1 MTPPGSRAA
10 AILILLAASS
20 AVPAVAQTSPSR
32 TFDELRRAVPQ
43 AQADRVLQLRVRW
56 HTAEP
61 TADPARTE
69 NRFALISASA
79 VPGSL
84 RRDRAPQVSST
95 SLVAVSLDGDG
106 RELDWRT
113 LMDPR
118 VVRAEASET
127 AELTGQR
134 LYYLEID
141 VLLQVP
147 DLPQTSRIRLY
158 SVRAENGRA
167 VLDPLGTV
175 DVR

>member
-1 MTPPGSRAA
+1 VIPFPLAA
-10 AILILLAASS
+10 LVILLAVT
-20 AVPAVAQTSPSR
+20 AVPAAAQTAPVR
-32 TFDELRRAVPQ
+32 AFDELHRSVGQ
-43 AQADRVLQLRVRW
+43 AQADAVLQLRLRW
-56 HTAEP
+56 YTAEP
-61 TADPARTE
+61 TANPARTA
-69 NRFALISASA
+69 NRFELLAAES

-95 SLVAVSLDGDG
+95 SLVAVSLDGGG

-113 LMDPR
+113 LTDPR
-118 VVRAEASET
+118 VVRAEASGGGQ
-127 AELTGQR
+127 LTGER

-147 DLPQTSRIRLY
+147 DLRQTSRVRLY

>member
-1 MTPPGSRAA
+1 MTPFHALVVA
-10 AILILLAASS
+10 LILLAAT
-20 AVPAVAQTSPSR
+20 APPAAAQTPPAR
-32 TFDELRRAVPQ
+32 AFDELHRSVGQ
-43 AQADRVLQLRVRW
+43 AQAEGVLQVRLRW

-61 TADPARTE
+61 TANPARTE
-69 NRFALISASA
+69 NRFDLISADH

-95 SLVAVSLDGDG
+95 SLVAVSLDASGN
-106 RELDWRT
+106 ELDWRT
-113 LMDPR
+113 LTDPR
-118 VVRAEASET
+118 VVRAEAS
-127 AELTGQR
+127 AGGQLTGDR

-147 DLPQTSRIRLY
+147 DLPQTSQVRLY

-175 DVR
+175 GLR